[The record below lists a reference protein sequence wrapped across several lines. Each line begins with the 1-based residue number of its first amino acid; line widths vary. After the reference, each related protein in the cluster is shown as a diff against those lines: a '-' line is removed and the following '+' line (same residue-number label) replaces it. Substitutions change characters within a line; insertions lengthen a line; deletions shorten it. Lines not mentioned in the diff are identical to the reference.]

1 MNLEKVQ
8 TLAEQAG
15 DSWDDALL
23 FDKEF
28 LLKFAN
34 LVAANERE
42 ACAQIADR
50 WPDYDVEGL
59 AVAIRA
65 RGVDR

>member
-8 TLAEQAG
+8 ALAEQAG
-15 DSWDDALL
+15 DSWDDTLPS
-23 FDKEF
+23 DKEF
-28 LLKFAN
+28 LARFAD
-34 LVAANERE
+34 LVVANERE

-65 RGVDR
+65 RGNT

>member
-8 TLAEQAG
+8 ALAEQAG
-15 DSWDDALL
+15 DFWNDTLIS
-23 FDKEF
+23 DKEF
-28 LLKFAN
+28 LVRFAD

-50 WPDYDVEGL
+50 WTDYDVEGL

-65 RGVDR
+65 RGVNR

>member
-15 DSWDDALL
+15 YSRDDALL
-23 FDKEF
+23 SDKEF
-28 LLKFAN
+28 LLKFAD

-59 AVAIRA
+59 AAVIRA
-65 RGVDR
+65 RGVNR

>member
-8 TLAEQAG
+8 TFAEQAG

-23 FDKEF
+23 SDKEF

-50 WPDYDVEGL
+50 WSDYDVEGL